1 MYVCMQRTL
10 VEHDVIVG
18 QYDVIGRQYVAGD
31 AGKGSL
37 GVHGGMSSARLCV
50 EMIHHLVLVTLEHL
64 YSRHN
69 TTITPVLPSVGS
81 VRARPVYL
89 LVLCYTTRQSLRCCP
104 LLGQFAHGT
113 SIISCFPTQHE
124 NHSSAALCWVSSSTA
139 RLSSRALLH
148 KTTISP
154 VLHSVG
160 SVPVP

>member
-50 EMIHHLVLVTLEHL
+50 EMIHHLVLVALEHL

-69 TTITPVLPSVGS
+69 TTISPVLPSVGS
-81 VRARPVYL
+81 VRARPVYH
-89 LVLCYTTRQSLRCCP
+89 LVL
-104 LLGQFAHGT
+104 
-113 SIISCFPTQHE
+113 
-124 NHSSAALCWVSSSTA
+124 
-139 RLSSRALLH
+139 
-148 KTTISP
+148 
-154 VLHSVG
+154 
-160 SVPVP
+160 